1 MNGDQQN
8 RISFVLFVLLM
19 AGLILPSVQQFTKI
33 VEVGPL
39 YGAIEK
45 VDKPY
50 LSLTTWTDESF
61 QSSTEKYLN
70 QEFGFRNWLVR
81 LHNQI
86 AYSLFR
92 ETNAHSVVI
101 GKKSYLYEE
110 NYIKTYYGRDYIG
123 DSLMA
128 ARVSR
133 LKFLQD
139 TLASLGKEL
148 VMVMAPGKAD
158 FYPEYIPDHLKG
170 KKSTTNYNA
179 FIDAAAGLQL
189 NVIDFNKW
197 FTDQKEKS
205 PYPLYPKTGIH
216 WSRYAMNL
224 VIDSL
229 IRYIEAKRGID
240 MPDAEIGPV
249 RLSQQLIP
257 PDRDIEEG
265 MNLIFNIPN
274 FPMAYADIT
283 YNENGKRKPSVMVI
297 SDSFF
302 WGLYNKGFIDYA
314 FNNGEFWFYNREIFS
329 PLITGSQMVT
339 QVNLFEK
346 LMEKDIVMLIT
357 TDANLVKFPW
367 GFDESALF
375 ALKNLKEYNVKLLQR
390 REKINDYIKAI
401 KASPEWFEKVK
412 AKAAK
417 RNIPVDSMLRLDAA
431 YMVDNEGK

>member
-1 MNGDQQN
+1 MNGDKTN
-8 RISFVLFVLLM
+8 KISLILFLLLM

-33 VEVGPL
+33 IDVGPL

-45 VDKPY
+45 ADKPS
-50 LSLTTWTDESF
+50 LSLKSWADEGF

-70 QEFGFRNWLVR
+70 QAFGFRNWFVR

-101 GKKSYLYEE
+101 GKASYLYEE
-110 NYIKTYYGRDYIG
+110 NYIKTYYGRDFIG

-128 ARVSR
+128 ARIAR
-133 LKFLQD
+133 LKYLHD

-148 VMVMAPGKAD
+148 IVVMAPGKAD
-158 FYPEYIPDHLKG
+158 FYPGFIPDYLRGERYK
-170 KKSTTNYNA
+170 TNYEA
-179 FIDAAAGLQL
+179 FIEDAADAHLDI
-189 NVIDFNKW
+189 IDFNRW
-197 FTDQKEKS
+197 FIERKNSS

-229 IRYIEAKRGID
+229 IRYIGEKRNLD
-240 MPDAEIGPV
+240 MPDAVIGPV
-249 RLSQQLIP
+249 HLSRRLLS
-257 PDRDIEEG
+257 PDRDIEDG
-265 MNLIFNIPN
+265 MNLIFDIPN

-283 YNENGKRKPSVMVI
+283 FNDTGKEKPSIMVI

-302 WGLYNKGFIDYA
+302 WGLYNKGFIDHA
-314 FNNGEFWFYNREIFS
+314 FDEGEFWFYNREIFS
-329 PLITGSQMVT
+329 PMITGSQMVS
-339 QVNLFEK
+339 QVDLFKK
-346 LMEKDIVMLIT
+346 LMQKDIVMLMT

-367 GFDESALF
+367 GFDESAVF
-375 ALKNLKEYNVKLLQR
+375 ALKNLKDYNIMQLLR
-390 REKINDYIKAI
+390 KEKIEGYIRAI